1 MGVRETGGFM
11 SIARRGAH
19 FGVFALLLG
28 LAWVGLQTAGVAGA
42 DSSNADSPT
51 TAVVL
56 DLGYEVHS
64 SVVAV

>member
-1 MGVRETGGFM
+1 M
-11 SIARRGAH
+11 
-19 FGVFALLLG
+19 FALLLG